1 MRALLPVVP
10 SPFPHPENPGRDDSV
25 LLAIPHIR
33 IRVLSLCFWSS
44 ERMLLVR
51 KHELTRWL
59 PILVG
64 HPVAGFSLQS
74 CWRVKLRPMPDV
86 FAHIDR
92 QGDPLCLPLNGFYV
106 GERNSS
112 DHSLSLKMIFLDVAK
127 VW

>member
-1 MRALLPVVP
+1 
-10 SPFPHPENPGRDDSV
+10 
-25 LLAIPHIR
+25 
-33 IRVLSLCFWSS
+33 
-44 ERMLLVR
+44 MLLVIR
-51 KHELTRWL
+51 KNALGEEARIDQMAPYSCGSST
-59 PILVG
+59 
-64 HPVAGFSLQS
+64 VAGLTLQS